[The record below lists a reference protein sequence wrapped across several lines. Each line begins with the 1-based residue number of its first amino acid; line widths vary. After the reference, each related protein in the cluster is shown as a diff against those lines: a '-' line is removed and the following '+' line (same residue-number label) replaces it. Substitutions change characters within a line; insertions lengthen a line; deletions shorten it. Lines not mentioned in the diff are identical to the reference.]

1 MNISVA
7 NAIAIKTATH
17 TISVLWHD
25 AILVTRKL
33 ANPSRDDNTGGSSH
47 SHSTPST
54 PVSLGDMTVLDSIR
68 QWLTVAST
76 ACGLPYDQALHATP
90 QELAAYVCN
99 NAMALAEQSDAMDWV
114 TDAVS
119 ASTSIRL
126 ICGETTHDST
136 RWRGALVDW
145 NPDQIAATLTD
156 LTGRRVKANTISQLK
171 HRGKIVIVD
180 GRVIL
185 GEIATALG
193 IKA

>member
-1 MNISVA
+1 LQTTQTNA
-7 NAIAIKTATH
+7 AAIATAAH
-17 TISVLWHD
+17 TIRVLWHD
-25 AILVTRKL
+25 ANLIAHKL
-33 ANPSRDDNTGGSSH
+33 ANPHRDDNTGGSH

-54 PVSLGDMTVLDSIR
+54 PVSLSDMTVLDSIQ

-76 ACGLPYDQALHATP
+76 ACGLPYDQTLNATP
-90 QELAAYVCN
+90 QELADYVCD
-99 NAMALAEQSDAMDWV
+99 NAITLASQPDAIDWA

-126 ICGETTHDST
+126 ICDETTQDPT
-136 RWRGALVDW
+136 RWHGALVDW

-171 HRGKIVIVD
+171 HRGKIEIVN

-185 GEIATALG
+185 GEIANALG

>member
-1 MNISVA
+1 MNTSVA

-17 TISVLWHD
+17 TIAILWHD
-25 AILVTRKL
+25 ATLITRKL
-33 ANPSRDDNTGGSSH
+33 ANPQRDDNSGGSH
-47 SHSTPST
+47 SHSTPTT
-54 PVSLGDMTVLDSIR
+54 PVSLGDMTVLDSIK

-76 ACGLPYDQALHATP
+76 ASGLPYDQALNGTP

-99 NAMALAEQSDAMDWV
+99 NAMALAEQPDAMDWV

-126 ICGETTHDST
+126 ICGETTQDPT

-145 NPDQIAATLTD
+145 QPDQIAATLTD
-156 LTGRRVKANTISQLK
+156 LTGRRVRANTISQLK
-171 HRGKIVIVD
+171 HRGKIEIIN